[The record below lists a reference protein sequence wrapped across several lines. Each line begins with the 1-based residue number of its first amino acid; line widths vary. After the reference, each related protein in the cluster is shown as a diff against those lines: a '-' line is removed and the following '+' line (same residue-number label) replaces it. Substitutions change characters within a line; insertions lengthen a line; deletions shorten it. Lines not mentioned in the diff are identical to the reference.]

1 LFTRLFNI
9 ETIEIRKNYWYA
21 AVTMFK
27 SHPIVG
33 VGFDSYGDWYRA
45 FRPEKLNTPLSVVS
59 NSAHNF
65 FLEIMANLGLVGIIF
80 YLFGFIYVLK
90 CAGKILRNN
99 NLLTKQN
106 LSVLYLFTG
115 LVLQSLISPIQ
126 IGLLVWNFIFAA
138 EIVAIAQIGATSKIS
153 SKPSTLPKIKT
164 GSTAKIILCS
174 AMSLVI
180 ASPVFIYQVGIRSSL
195 DSQDFIKIEKAVK
208 RYPADPVVLYQ
219 IAAIAEYNKLES
231 NQMGLLRE
239 AAKSNPNFY
248 EVWEKIYLSTP
259 IGSELNS
266 DALDQMKR
274 LEPKWYLILDEIK
287 LP

>member
-1 LFTRLFNI
+1 
-9 ETIEIRKNYWYA
+9 
-21 AVTMFK
+21 MFK
-27 SHPIVG
+27 NHPIVG

-45 FRPEKLNTPLSVVS
+45 FRPEKLNTSLSVVS

-65 FLEIMANLGLVGIIF
+65 FLEVMANLGLVGAIF
-80 YLFGFIYVLK
+80 YLLGFIFVLK
-90 CAGKILRNN
+90 CAGKVLSND

-106 LSVLYLFTG
+106 QTVLYLFTG

-126 IGLLVWNFIFAA
+126 IGLFVWQFVFAA
-138 EIVAIAQIGATSKIS
+138 EIVAIAKMGDLAKTS
-153 SKPSTLPKIKT
+153 SKTSTLPKIKT

-174 AMSLVI
+174 TLSLVI
-180 ASPVFIYQVGIRSSL
+180 ASPVFIYQVGVRSSL

-208 RYPADPVVLYQ
+208 RYAADPVVLYQ
-219 IAAIAEYNKLES
+219 IAAIAEYNKLKS
-231 NQMGLLRE
+231 NQMDLLRE

-287 LP
+287 SP